1 MKVQMTTQTTV
12 GDVGYIKDILEAG
25 IEQEEH
31 ANIRRWLY
39 PDGTNA
45 EAGFTAA
52 LGTKQSETGKWI
64 LDSEDFMAWR
74 ESTHGCMWIYGIGE
88 ILLKKFGWLLLNCF

>member
-1 MKVQMTTQTTV
+1 MKVQMTTQTTA

-25 IEQEEH
+25 IGKEES

-45 EAGFTAA
+45 EAGFTAG
-52 LGTKQSETGKWI
+52 LRSKQSETGKW
-64 LDSEDFMAWR
+64 LFDSQDFTAWR

-88 ILLKKFGWLLLNCF
+88 ILLTKFG